1 MATYQERPRTV
12 EAITFEEL
20 VEHGLKA
27 EGANIVEGVPWSF
40 GYRGLTVTHETDDCY
55 QLSFEA
61 SKIFTFRRGEVL
73 VSPHSGFHYACPVE
87 VFEKSWQ
94 RVPEVFQLEPS
105 EFVTGTFEGIEAA
118 PSTEREPEAA
128 S

>member
-27 EGANIVEGVPWSF
+27 EGANIVEGMPWSF
-40 GYRGLTVTHETDDCY
+40 EYNGLAVQGFHEDNDRYILVSERG
-55 QLSFEA
+55 SF
-61 SKIFTFRRGEVL
+61 SFRRGEML
-73 VSPHSGFHYACPVE
+73 VSQANVHYACPVE